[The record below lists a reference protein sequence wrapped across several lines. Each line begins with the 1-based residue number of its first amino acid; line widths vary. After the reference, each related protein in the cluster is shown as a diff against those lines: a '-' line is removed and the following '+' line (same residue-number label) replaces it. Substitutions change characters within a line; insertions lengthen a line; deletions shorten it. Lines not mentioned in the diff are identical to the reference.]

1 MYLRRVR
8 RVREHSLVVLIVSLI
23 ALLLFFATL
32 TANRWPS
39 PGFIAFILSCWLVY
53 VLVRRR

>member
-1 MYLRRVR
+1 M
-8 RVREHSLVVLIVSLI
+8 REHSLIVLIVSLI

-39 PGFIAFILSCWLVY
+39 PGFIAFILACWLVY